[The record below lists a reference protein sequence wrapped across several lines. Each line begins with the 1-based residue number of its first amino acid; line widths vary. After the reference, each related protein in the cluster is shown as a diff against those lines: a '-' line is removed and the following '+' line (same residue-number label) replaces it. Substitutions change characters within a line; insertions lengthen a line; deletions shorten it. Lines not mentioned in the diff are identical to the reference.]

1 MATQNT
7 LIGLLQENGY
17 RNTNTNRERAVKN
30 INMLL
35 DAGILQLKFVHA
47 DKYNDLE
54 AGWAFWYDAQD
65 GKRRCTNYKVTLYG
79 KTYYGS
85 FVPKRT
91 SKDVGMGFG
100 VITEVV
106 NNYIVDIDEMQRR
119 IARLISVIRGNGDFM
134 KSSVFAKYGDC
145 SCGKCSGNGIIPAF
159 MWYANGI
166 CFDCGGSGVDRHTL
180 KMYISQSIKSA
191 I

>member
-17 RNTNTNRERAVKN
+17 RNTNTNREKAVKN

-35 DAGILQLKFVHA
+35 DAGILQLTFVHA
-47 DKYNDLE
+47 DKYNDSE
-54 AGWAFWYDAQD
+54 EGWGFWYDAKD

-85 FVPKRT
+85 YVPKKRN
-91 SKDVGMGFG
+91 SNLGFG
-100 VITEVV
+100 TITEVV
-106 NNYIVDIDEMQRR
+106 NNYIVNIDEMQRR
-119 IARLISVIRGNGDFM
+119 IARLISIIIGNGDFM
-134 KSSVFAKYGDC
+134 KASVFAKYGEC
-145 SCGKCSGNGIIPAF
+145 SCNKCNGKGIIPRF
-159 MWYANGI
+159 MYYADGI
-166 CFDCGGSGVDRHTL
+166 CFNCGGSGVDRHTL
-180 KMYISQSIKSA
+180 KMHISESIKSA